1 MLIKKILKREW
12 TYPWGIVNIIAEIKR
27 NLSGKQIKF
36 QHIMREGNKLVD
48 YIANLAIDIRDYSF
62 VHINNMN
69 STGRSIFNSDKL
81 KTPYLRI
88 TPIRG

>member
-1 MLIKKILKREW
+1 
-12 TYPWGIVNIIAEIKR
+12 
-27 NLSGKQIKF
+27 
-36 QHIMREGNKLVD
+36 MREGNKLVD

-88 TPIRG
+88 TPIRGQGAGEAKATTIFTAAQRS